1 MYNFVFKFRFAP
13 AGQRFGPNQG
23 EERSFNGNRRSDL
36 SSRPKPVVPEF
47 PQPLTP
53 YKEQG
58 FASSQEQDTRKAISF
73 IGLVW

>member
-47 PQPLTP
+47 TQPQT
-53 YKEQG
+53 QR
-58 FASSQEQDTRKAISF
+58 FASSLEQDTRKAISF